1 MNIKSKKSIFFT
13 ISIILILL
21 FASILALSI
30 EQIDKVNGTT
40 VSNDCL
46 ALENIQLNSAI
57 SVSNDNNSYKFK
69 LFGII
74 PIGKAQESK
83 AEKCVKLGG
92 YPLGIAIKTN
102 GLYIT
107 SKVSVVT
114 KDGAVCPVEEFD
126 IKSGDVLL
134 EIDNHNVDNVNE
146 ISSMIE
152 NKNLVT
158 LKIKRNDKIKEF
170 TIQPALD
177 ALSGKNKLGLLLQD
191 QIEGI
196 GTMTYS
202 DGNNFYAL
210 GHTIKDMNGNNIVA
224 NGGNIYYANIN
235 GYVKGQKGRA
245 GELNGSFITLDKA
258 LGNIT
263 ANNDFG
269 LYGQLEEEYNGETV
283 LLGSKSDAQPGT
295 AYIYTT
301 IDGMAPQKY
310 EIQIIKASNQASPSE
325 KSMVLR
331 ITDQRLLDTTG
342 GIVQG
347 MSGSPIIQNGK
358 LIGAVTHV
366 FTSDPT
372 KGYGIYIDWMK
383 P

>member
-1 MNIKSKKSIFFT
+1 MNIKSKKSLVFT
-13 ISIILILL
+13 ISIVIVLL

-30 EQIDKVNGTT
+30 EQIDKINGTYI
-40 VSNDCL
+40 SNECA
-46 ALENIQLNSAI
+46 ALENIQLNNAI
-57 SVSNDNNSYKFK
+57 NVSNENNNYNFK

-74 PIGKAQESK
+74 PIGKAQENKSQK
-83 AEKCVKLGG
+83 YVMLGG
-92 YPLGIAIKTN
+92 YPIGIAIKTN

-114 KDGAVCPVEEFD
+114 KEGAIWPVDDFD
-126 IKSGDVLL
+126 IKSGDILL
-134 EIDNHNVDNVNE
+134 EIDNQTLTSVYD
-146 ISSMIE
+146 IPSIIAD
-152 NKNLVT
+152 KNQVT
-158 LKIKRNDKIKEF
+158 LKIKRNNDIKEY
-170 TIQPALD
+170 IVQPALD

-196 GTMTYS
+196 GTMTYT
-202 DGNNFYAL
+202 DGKNFYAL
-210 GHTIKDMNGNNIVA
+210 GHTIKDMNGDNVVA
-224 NGGNIYYANIN
+224 GGGNIFNANIN

-245 GELNGSFITLDKA
+245 GELNGTFMTLDKA
-258 LGNIT
+258 LGNIS
-263 ANNDFG
+263 ANNNFG
-269 LYGQLEEEYNGETV
+269 LYGQLNKEYQGEEV
-283 LLGSKSDAQPGT
+283 LMGTKSDVQPGT

-301 IDGMAPQKY
+301 IDGMKPQKY
-310 EIQIIKASNQASPSE
+310 EIQIIKANNQNSPSE

-331 ITDQRLLDTTG
+331 VVDKRLLDTTG

-372 KGYGIYIDWMK
+372 KGYGVYVDWMK

>member
-40 VSNDCL
+40 VSNECL

-83 AEKCVKLGG
+83 AEKYVKLGG

-146 ISSMIE
+146 ISSIIE

>member
-1 MNIKSKKSIFFT
+1 MNIKSKKSLFFT
-13 ISIILILL
+13 ISIVIVLL

-30 EQIDKVNGTT
+30 EQIDKINGNF
-40 VSNDCL
+40 VSNECI
-46 ALENIQLNSAI
+46 ALENIELNNAI
-57 SVSNDNNSYKFK
+57 KVSKDQNNYNFK

-74 PIGKAQESK
+74 PIGKAQENK
-83 AEKCVKLGG
+83 TEKYVALGG
-92 YPLGIAIKTN
+92 YPIGIAIKTN

-114 KDGAVCPVEEFD
+114 KEGAVCPVEDFD
-126 IKSGDVLL
+126 IKNGDILL
-134 EIDNHNVDNVNE
+134 EIDNQTVESVNQ
-146 ISSMIE
+146 IPSMIDGKKE
-152 NKNLVT
+152 VT
-158 LKIKRNDKIKEF
+158 LTIKRKGETKEYV
-170 TIQPALD
+170 IQPALD

-202 DGNNFYAL
+202 DGSNFYAL
-210 GHTIKDMNGNNIVA
+210 GHTIKDMNGSNIVA
-224 NGGNIYYANIN
+224 NGGNIYNANIN
-235 GYVKGQKGRA
+235 GYVRGQRGRA
-245 GELNGSFITLDKA
+245 GELNGSFVTLDKS
-258 LGNIT
+258 LGKIT

-269 LYGQLEEEYNGETV
+269 LYGQLEEERNGNFV

-295 AYIYTT
+295 AYIYNT
-301 IDGMAPQKY
+301 IDGMSPQKY
-310 EIQIIKASNQASPSE
+310 EIQIIKTYNQNCPSE

-331 ITDQRLLDTTG
+331 VVDKRLLDTTG

-372 KGYGIYIDWMK
+372 KGYGIYVDWMK

>member
-1 MNIKSKKSIFFT
+1 MNIKSKKSLVFT
-13 ISIILILL
+13 ISIVIVLL

-30 EQIDKVNGTT
+30 EQIDKINGNFI
-40 VSNDCL
+40 SKECASL
-46 ALENIQLNSAI
+46 KNIQLNSAI
-57 SVSNDNNSYKFK
+57 NVSNENNNYNFK

-74 PIGKAQESK
+74 PIGKAQENK
-83 AEKCVKLGG
+83 TEKYVMLGG
-92 YPLGIAIKTN
+92 YPIGIAIKTN

-114 KDGAVCPVEEFD
+114 KDGAVCPVEDFD
-126 IKSGDVLL
+126 IKSGDILL
-134 EIDNHNVDNVNE
+134 EIDSQVVKSVND
-146 ISSMIE
+146 IPAIIQDKIE
-152 NKNLVT
+152 VT
-158 LKIKRNDKIKEF
+158 LKIKRNEDIKEF
-170 TIQPALD
+170 IVQPALD

-196 GTMTYS
+196 GTMTYT
-202 DGNNFYAL
+202 DGKNFYAL
-210 GHTIKDMNGNNIVA
+210 GHTIKDMNGENVIA
-224 NGGNIYYANIN
+224 NGGNIYTANIN
-235 GYVKGQKGRA
+235 GYVRGQKGRA
-245 GELNGSFITLDKA
+245 GELNGTFMTLDKA
-258 LGNIT
+258 LGNIS

-269 LYGQLEEEYNGETV
+269 LYGQLENEYQGNQV
-283 LLGSKSDAQPGT
+283 LLGSKSDVQPGT

-301 IDGMAPQKY
+301 INGMEPQKY
-310 EIQIIKASNQASPSE
+310 EIQIIKANNQNSPSE

-331 ITDQRLLDTTG
+331 VVDKRLLDTTG

-372 KGYGIYIDWMK
+372 KGYGVYVDWMK

>member
-1 MNIKSKKSIFFT
+1 MNIKSKKSLVFT
-13 ISIILILL
+13 ISVVIVLL

-30 EQIDKVNGTT
+30 EQIDKINGSY
-40 VSNDCL
+40 VAKECV

-57 SVSNDNNSYKFK
+57 NVSKENNGYNFK

-83 AEKCVKLGG
+83 SEKYVMLGG
-92 YPLGIAIKTN
+92 YPIGIAIKTN

-114 KDGAVCPVEEFD
+114 KDGAVCPVDDFD
-126 IKSGDVLL
+126 IKSGDILL
-134 EIDNHNVDNVNE
+134 EIDNQVVNSVND
-146 ISSMIE
+146 IPLIIE
-152 NKNLVT
+152 DKDEVT
-158 LKIKRNDKIKEF
+158 LKIKRKDEIKEY
-170 TIQPALD
+170 TVLPALD

-196 GTMTYS
+196 GTMTYT
-202 DGNNFYAL
+202 DGKNFYAL
-210 GHTIKDMNGNNIVA
+210 GHTIKDMNGDNVVA
-224 NGGNIYYANIN
+224 NNGSIYTANIN

-245 GELNGSFITLDKA
+245 GELNGTFVTLDKA
-258 LGNIT
+258 LGNIS
-263 ANNDFG
+263 ANNDYG
-269 LYGQLEEEYNGETV
+269 LYGQLNEENQGEQV
-283 LLGSKSDAQPGT
+283 LLGSKSDVQPGT

-301 IDGMAPQKY
+301 INGMQPQKY
-310 EIQIIKASNQASPSE
+310 EIQIIKANNQNSPSE

-331 ITDQRLLDTTG
+331 VVDKRLLDTTG

-358 LIGAVTHV
+358 LVGAVNHV
-366 FTSDPT
+366 FTSDTT
-372 KGYGIYIDWMK
+372 KGYCVYVDWIK

>member
-1 MNIKSKKSIFFT
+1 MNIKSKSSLLFT
-13 ISIILILL
+13 ISIVVVLL
-21 FASILALSI
+21 FTAIFALSV
-30 EQIDKVNGTT
+30 EQIDKINGNF
-40 VSNDCL
+40 VSEECVVLN
-46 ALENIQLNSAI
+46 NVQLNSAI
-57 SVSNDNNSYKFK
+57 KVSKDSNNYNFK

-74 PIGKAQESK
+74 PIGKAKEDTS
-83 AEKCVKLGG
+83 EKYVALGG
-92 YPLGIAIKTN
+92 YPIGIAIKTS

-114 KDGAVCPVEEFD
+114 KDGAVCPADGLDINNGDILLAIDGKTVE
-126 IKSGDVLL
+126 
-134 EIDNHNVDNVNE
+134 NVNQ
-146 ISSMIE
+146 IPQMIDGKE
-152 NKNLVT
+152 QVT
-158 LKIKRNDKIKEF
+158 LTVKRNSEIKEYI
-170 TIQPALD
+170 IQPALD

-196 GTMTYS
+196 GTMTYT
-202 DGNNFYAL
+202 DGKNFYAL

-224 NGGNIYYANIN
+224 NGGSIYNADIN
-235 GYVKGQKGRA
+235 GFVKGQRGRA
-245 GELNGSFITLDKA
+245 GELNGSFITLDNA

-269 LYGQLEEEYNGETV
+269 LYGQLAQERNEKLV
-283 LLGSKSDAQPGT
+283 ALGSKSDVQPGS

-301 IDGMAPQKY
+301 IDGNSPQKY
-310 EIQIIKASNQASPSE
+310 EIQIIKSNNQNSPSE

-331 ITDQRLLDTTG
+331 IVDQRLLDSTG

-347 MSGSPIIQNGK
+347 MSGSPIVQNGK

>member
-40 VSNDCL
+40 VSNECL

-83 AEKCVKLGG
+83 AEKYVKLGG

-245 GELNGSFITLDKA
+245 GELNGSFITLGKA

>member
-1 MNIKSKKSIFFT
+1 MNIKSKKSLVFTVSVIFV
-13 ISIILILL
+13 LL
-21 FASILALSI
+21 FASILALSV
-30 EQIDKVNGTT
+30 EQIDKINGNL
-40 VSNDCL
+40 VSKECA
-46 ALENIQLNSAI
+46 ALENIQLNSAVNI
-57 SVSNDNNSYKFK
+57 SNDNNNYNFK

-74 PIGKAQESK
+74 PIGKAQENKSNK
-83 AEKCVKLGG
+83 YVMLGG
-92 YPLGIAIKTN
+92 YPIGIAIKTN

-114 KDGAVCPVEEFD
+114 KDGAICPVEDFD
-126 IKSGDVLL
+126 IKSGDILL
-134 EIDNHNVDNVNE
+134 EIDNQEIKSVND
-146 ISSMIE
+146 ISAIIE
-152 NKNLVT
+152 NKEQVT
-158 LKIKRNDKIKEF
+158 LKIKRNVEIKEY

-202 DGNNFYAL
+202 DGKNFYAL
-210 GHTIKDMNGNNIVA
+210 GHTIKDMNNNDVVA
-224 NGGNIYYANIN
+224 SGGSIFNANIN

-245 GELNGSFITLDKA
+245 GELNGTFMTLSKP

-263 ANNDFG
+263 ANNNFG
-269 LYGQLEEEYNGETV
+269 LYGQLDKEHLGNQV
-283 LLGSKSDAQPGT
+283 LLGSKADVQPGA

-301 IDGMAPQKY
+301 INGMEPQKY
-310 EIQIIKASNQASPSE
+310 EIQIIKANNQNSPSE

-331 ITDQRLLDTTG
+331 VVDKRLLDTTG

-372 KGYGIYIDWMK
+372 KGYGIYVDWMK

>member
-1 MNIKSKKSIFFT
+1 MNIKSKKSLVFT
-13 ISIILILL
+13 ISIVIVLL

-30 EQIDKVNGTT
+30 EQIDKINGTYI
-40 VSNDCL
+40 SNECA

-57 SVSNDNNSYKFK
+57 NVSNENNNYNFK

-74 PIGKAQESK
+74 PIGKAQENKSQK
-83 AEKCVKLGG
+83 YVMLGG
-92 YPLGIAIKTN
+92 YPIGIAIKTH

-114 KDGAVCPVEEFD
+114 KEGAICPVDDFD
-126 IKSGDVLL
+126 IKSGDILL
-134 EIDNHNVDNVNE
+134 EIDNQTLTSVYD
-146 ISSMIE
+146 IPSIIAD
-152 NKNLVT
+152 KNQVT
-158 LKIKRNDKIKEF
+158 LRIKRNNDIKEF
-170 TIQPALD
+170 IVQPALD

-196 GTMTYS
+196 GTMTYT
-202 DGNNFYAL
+202 DGKNFYAL
-210 GHTIKDMNGNNIVA
+210 GHTIKDMNGDNVVA
-224 NGGNIYYANIN
+224 GGGNIFNANIN

-245 GELNGSFITLDKA
+245 GELNGTFMTLDKA
-258 LGNIT
+258 LGNIS
-263 ANNDFG
+263 ANNNFG
-269 LYGQLEEEYNGETV
+269 LYGQLNKEYQGEEV
-283 LLGSKSDAQPGT
+283 LMGTKSDVQPGT

-301 IDGMAPQKY
+301 IDGMKPQKY
-310 EIQIIKASNQASPSE
+310 EIQIIKANNQNSPSE

-331 ITDQRLLDTTG
+331 VVDKRLLDTTG

-372 KGYGIYIDWMK
+372 KGYGVYVDWMK

>member
-1 MNIKSKKSIFFT
+1 MNTNSKKSIFFT
-13 ISIILILL
+13 ASIIIVLLI
-21 FASILALSI
+21 ASIFALSI
-30 EQIDKVNGTT
+30 EQIDKINGEII
-40 VSNDCL
+40 SNECL
-46 ALENIQLNSAI
+46 ALENIELNSAV
-57 SVSNDNNSYKFK
+57 SVTNENNSYNFK

-83 AEKCVKLGG
+83 GEKYVKLGG
-92 YPLGIAIKTN
+92 YPIGIAIRTQ
-102 GLYIT
+102 GLYVT

-114 KDGAVCPVEEFD
+114 RNGAICPVEDCD
-126 IKSGDVLL
+126 IKSGDILL
-134 EIDNHNVDNVNE
+134 AIDEEVVDNVNQ
-146 ISSMIE
+146 IPSMIE
-152 NKNLVT
+152 NKSQVT
-158 LKIKRNDKIKEF
+158 LKIKRNDDIKEYI
-170 TIQPALD
+170 IQPALD

-202 DGNNFYAL
+202 DGKDFYAL
-210 GHTIKDMNGNNIVA
+210 GHTIKDMNGKDIIA
-224 NGGNIYYANIN
+224 NGGWIYNANIN

-245 GELNGSFITLDKA
+245 GELNGSFITLDDGIGK
-258 LGNIT
+258 IT
-263 ANNDFG
+263 ANNNYG
-269 LYGQLEEEYNGETV
+269 LYGQLQDEYEGERI

-301 IDGMAPQKY
+301 IEGATPQKY
-310 EIQIIKASNQASPSE
+310 EIQIIKTNNQSSASE

-331 ITDQRLLDTTG
+331 ITDKRLLDSTG

-372 KGYGIYIDWMK
+372 KGYGVYVDWMK